1 MVSIGAASSSVVV
14 RDDHE
19 VEVDST
25 NLLLRAT
32 CTISKPSEMKEHL
45 SHEFDRNP
53 PSLFT
58 SGVMRRNTKS
68 CLAKELKTVVESE
81 CVEDFDNLIYIFDGG
96 NLLHR
101 VPWPENA
108 TYDQVA
114 DAYVSYVTGH
124 AGDKFVVFDGYGDVL
139 STKLAE
145 QKRRATPNTSMDI
158 IFTHTTA
165 VIDSK
170 ESFLRNRKK

>member
-1 MVSIGAASSSVVV
+1 MSQS
-14 RDDHE
+14 
-19 VEVDST
+19 
-25 NLLLRAT
+25 
-32 CTISKPSEMKEHL
+32 
-45 SHEFDRNP
+45 
-53 PSLFT
+53 
-58 SGVMRRNTKS
+58 
-68 CLAKELKTVVESE
+68 
-81 CVEDFDNLIYIFDGG
+81 IYIFDGG

-108 TYDQVA
+108 TYDHVA

-124 AGDKFVVFDGYGDVL
+124 AGDKFVVLDGYVDVL
-139 STKLAE
+139 STKLVE

-170 ESFLRNRKK
+170 ESFLRNRKNKARLVELVMKKLEAVKVT